1 MYEYKLASLSKFKR
15 AVNNFC
21 DNMSKKNPLNAVNTC
36 YQILPCQI
44 VIIVINT
51 NAWYYIT
58 CFNDL

>member
-1 MYEYKLASLSKFKR
+1 MYGYELASLSKFKR

-51 NAWYYIT
+51 NA
-58 CFNDL
+58 